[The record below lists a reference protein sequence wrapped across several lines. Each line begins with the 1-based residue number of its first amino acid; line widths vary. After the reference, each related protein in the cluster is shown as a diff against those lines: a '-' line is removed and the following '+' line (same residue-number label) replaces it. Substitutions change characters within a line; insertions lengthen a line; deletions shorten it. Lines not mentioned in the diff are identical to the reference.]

1 MTMLVSL
8 GGGGPPPCPHSCAL
22 GTDLVSKAFSG
33 LLRGCCSKQLTA
45 GLPATGTVI
54 ALSTRE
60 VMACTARTWICVLS
74 VSSCKDSPAS
84 ARHEQPDASKHCV
97 PLPARQHT
105 DSEAVVLSAS
115 VTSLPSQGLLRLPT
129 LATTHPQVPET
140 NLRGKRPPFKAT
152 SPRAQ
157 TSKRNHFLKQL
168 PVSFLIWH
176 LLASTRGC
184 KDSED
189 GFDIHLIFEPVPP

>member
-1 MTMLVSL
+1 MTMLVAL
-8 GGGGPPPCPHSCAL
+8 GGGGPPLTPHSCAL

-60 VMACTARTWICVLS
+60 VMACTARTWVCVLS

-97 PLPARQHT
+97 PFPAPPAHGLRGYGPECQRDKPSRPGAALPAYAHHH
-105 DSEAVVLSAS
+105 
-115 VTSLPSQGLLRLPT
+115 PPT
-129 LATTHPQVPET
+129 
-140 NLRGKRPPFKAT
+140 GD
-152 SPRAQ
+152 
-157 TSKRNHFLKQL
+157 LKQ
-168 PVSFLIWH
+168 
-176 LLASTRGC
+176 T
-184 KDSED
+184 
-189 GFDIHLIFEPVPP
+189 